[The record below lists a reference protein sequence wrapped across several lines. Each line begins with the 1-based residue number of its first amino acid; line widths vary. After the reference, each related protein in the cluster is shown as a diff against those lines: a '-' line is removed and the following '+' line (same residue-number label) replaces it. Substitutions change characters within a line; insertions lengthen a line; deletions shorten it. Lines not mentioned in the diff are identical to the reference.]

1 MKWILKIIILLYS
14 LLSLSLLVLLHVP
27 TNIFFYYW
35 INEWKKRTTSKQLV
49 HNFIKSPNLQWHFVP
64 PMHDYAGFQSLVAE
78 PCYDAP
84 ILLTSSCSLSTIRYP
99 MHCFPFLCFF
109 LLTLSCLAAWR
120 KKKLVCVYTSWTK
133 IVHSVILNYGHSNDH
148 DAFCISALLWNVC
161 WRGEGIKWSLQFFVI
176 SRINCGQ
183 RYSMDRHRRRRF
195 WV

>member
-1 MKWILKIIILLYS
+1 MSGRNEQHQSSSFIILLNLLIYNDILCHLCTITPDSNRSSLSLVMMRRFYS
-14 LLSLSLLVLLHVP
+14 LLHARSLPFGILCIAFPSCVSSFLRFLVWLL
-27 TNIFFYYW
+27 
-35 INEWKKRTTSKQLV
+35 
-49 HNFIKSPNLQWHFVP
+49 
-64 PMHDYAGFQSLVAE
+64 GG
-78 PCYDAP
+78 
-84 ILLTSSCSLSTIRYP
+84 
-99 MHCFPFLCFF
+99 
-109 LLTLSCLAAWR
+109 

-148 DAFCISALLWNVC
+148 DAFYISALLWNVC